1 MRTCGVRQEDGMA
14 VVPVLIVVVIISAIG
29 FGMIGVM
36 NTDITHAT
44 IQGVV
49 SRSFFVAQA
58 GAQNALVC
66 LKGPNPPVCR
76 TSPYPA
82 TVDPI
87 PFDSGQFWVWVE
99 DYGGT
104 DSGFWQVTSRGRA
117 TTAGR
122 TVTAEVRVIVGPL
135 NIGLFG
141 ESTVAAQGA
150 NSRTYLAPWRTVAPG
165 VPRAPNM
172 GSFLDINFQDT
183 GTRLNAVSETS
194 ADTVTLRGVTF
205 NDWELYGFTT
215 RPVYDPNDTEP
226 WILAVFGDI
235 IKAQP
240 DTNPWLH
247 SCSPP
252 SMYACLTVQNSST
265 DIQTINYLRGVE
277 NMRHVYM
284 NNARARVLP
293 QASLDPVQFF
303 NEATAN
309 TANAPVNVGAGVPNP
324 TNCGAGSCAAYT
336 AAEFAC
342 VLAYLNSNPGQSIA
356 GMNYVR
362 GDVQIGGTARIAC
375 GGGRPTNRALAS
387 DLVIRDGTLVVEGD
401 LTMSNN
407 TTLTI
412 QHDILNPVPAVADA
426 ARQTVALALFPNG
439 SSRGRFIMQGG
450 ALQRFVADG
459 LVYTSDG
466 MEVGQQALV
475 DVIGAMYHRT
485 ANNTLPSFDNI
496 NGTTVLRF
504 DPLATRRL
512 RSFGI
517 EILSWQQLR

>member
-1 MRTCGVRQEDGMA
+1 MTVL
-14 VVPVLIVVVIISAIG
+14 PVLIVVVIISAMG

-76 TSPYPA
+76 TQPYPTA
-82 TVDPI
+82 VSPVS
-87 PFDSGQFWVWVE
+87 FSGGQFWVWVE
-99 DYGGT
+99 DHGGT
-104 DSGFWQVTSRGRA
+104 ESGYWQVTSRGRA

-172 GSFLDINFQDT
+172 GSFLDINFQDN

-247 SCSPP
+247 PCSP
-252 SMYACLTVQNSST
+252 SSLYACLTVQNSLT
-265 DIQTINYLRGVE
+265 DIQTISQLRGTE

-284 NNARARVLP
+284 SDARARVLP
-293 QASLDPVQFF
+293 RASLDSEKPVFWD
-303 NEATAN
+303 EAVAN
-309 TANAPVNVGAGVPNP
+309 TANAAVNAGASVPNP

-426 ARQTVALALFPNG
+426 ARQMVALALFPNG